1 MAVCAALR
9 ADGARDASRL
19 RAACGGGCI
28 TLSKKGFISRL
39 KIGREG
45 LCRLNH
51 AGLYRM
57 D

>member
-19 RAACGGGCI
+19 PAAYGGGCI
-28 TLSKKGFISRL
+28 TLSKKGFISTQ
-39 KIGREG
+39 KIGCE
-45 LCRLNH
+45 
-51 AGLYRM
+51 